1 MFKLH
6 ETSSGYVGVVVE
18 KLWQNFQP
26 DITDDDDDDATNRR
40 NKEKIFTNPDMDT
53 NENFQRHADTSN
65 DEHRLHLLIY
75 NQC

>member
-6 ETSSGYVGVVVE
+6 EIASGYVGVIVE

-26 DITDDDDDDATNRR
+26 DITDDDDDATNRR
-40 NKEKIFTNPDMDT
+40 NNEKIFTNPDMGT
-53 NENFQRHADTSN
+53 NENFQKDADISN

-75 NQC
+75 SQC